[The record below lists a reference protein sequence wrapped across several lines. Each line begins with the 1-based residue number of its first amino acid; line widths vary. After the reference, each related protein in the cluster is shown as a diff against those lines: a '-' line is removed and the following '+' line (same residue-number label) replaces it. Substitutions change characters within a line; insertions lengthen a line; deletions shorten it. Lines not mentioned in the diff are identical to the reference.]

1 MRLSHLSRNFR
12 YSRFSVCS
20 MWHII
25 IRICISFIQ
34 MGRLVFPADQY
45 DVIFYYPQH
54 FNRSTTGINLLLDSF
69 VRSCKNNNVKY
80 LLVEEPDYRTHAPV
94 GKEVLHFDCILC
106 LVLLLRKVIKIKD
119 TFEAREQRIGQIINS
134 LTFSRLKCG
143 VYITLSGSMGG
154 MLRGISPEGVIY
166 DYQHGAISSSQPG
179 YFCDK
184 GATPSVKENNKNV
197 LVFGKAFE
205 EIFYKNDSYY
215 RGRVISL
222 GYGREDHHS
231 LVRGGKMIF
240 IAPQITDSMT
250 MERNLEQLQEV
261 KNWLSDNSEV
271 INKYGIK
278 VKLKHHPR
286 YNNCIDDSVLYEF
299 PFVENVTGQWD
310 LLTHVQDIALHVT
323 FYSTT
328 VFDFAC
334 YGVPSVILVSEKMPE
349 GREMY
354 GREYEYPF
362 FSNTT
367 LSDWEFLWDES
378 RCRDVSATVRDWYDR
393 FYEPFN
399 EDKFLALL

>member
-1 MRLSHLSRNFR
+1 VRLSHLSRSFQF
-12 YSRFSVCS
+12 SRLSVCS
-20 MWHII
+20 MLHNI

-34 MGRLVFPADQY
+34 MGRFVFSADKY
-45 DVIFYYPQH
+45 DIIFYYPQH
-54 FNRSTTGINLLLDSF
+54 FNRSTTGTNLFLDPF

-80 LLVEEPDYRTHAPV
+80 LLIEEPDYRTHAPV
-94 GKEVLHFDCILC
+94 GKGVLHFDCMLY
-106 LVLLLRKVIKIKD
+106 LVLILRKVIRMKGSVE
-119 TFEAREQRIGQIINS
+119 TREQKIGQIINS

-154 MLRGISPEGVIY
+154 MLRGISPEGDIY
-166 DYQHGAISSSQPG
+166 DYQHGIINSSQPG

-184 GATPSVKENNKNV
+184 GATPEMKENHKNV
-197 LVFGKAFE
+197 LVYGKAFE
-205 EIFYKNDSYY
+205 KIFYNNDEYY

-222 GYGREDHHS
+222 GHFSGADCP
-231 LVRGGKMIF
+231 LVRGGKMIL
-240 IAPQITDSMT
+240 IAPQITVSMT
-250 MERNLEQLQEV
+250 MEKNLEQLQVV
-261 KNWLSDNSEV
+261 KDWLTNNSSV

-299 PFVENVTGQWD
+299 PFVENVNGQWD
-310 LLTHVQDIALHVT
+310 LLTHAQDIALHVT

-349 GREMY
+349 GREIY
-354 GREYEYPF
+354 GQDFEYPF
-362 FSNTT
+362 YSRNT
-367 LSDWEFLWDES
+367 LNDWEFLWDGS
-378 RCRDVSATVRDWYDR
+378 QCRHVSAKVRDWYDR